1 MYVKIYDFKD
11 LRPIPTY
18 PTYPCYHQGKY
29 LEDYFFDFY
38 IKNKEQFDAKGRT
51 LIPVSWTT
59 LYVENTPIN
68 IQEYLDQLDPNGAY
82 FTVVQHD
89 EGIRQR
95 LPANTLVF
103 EAGGLGNGIPIPLV
117 CSSLQHNSDLVRKI
131 EYLCSFVGSMTHPIR
146 QMLYRA
152 YHERDL
158 KYKNFHFSVQDWNQS
173 VPENRL
179 AYFVDITTQSA
190 FTLCPRGYGATSFR
204 LYEAMQLNSVPVYV
218 SDKHWLP
225 WKDVLNWEEF
235 AVILKPEDIPD
246 IYEILADIYIDR
258 ARYQRMLTKGKEIY
272 NDYFSLEGVCK
283 QILKRL

>member
-1 MYVKIYDFKD
+1 MSKVYDFSL
-11 LRPIPTY
+11 LRPTPSY
-18 PTYPCYHQGKY
+18 PVYPCYHQGKY

-59 LYVENTPIN
+59 LYVENTPID
-68 IQEYLDQLDPNGAY
+68 IQDYIDQLDPNGAY

-89 EGIRQR
+89 DGVRQR

-117 CSSLQHNSDLVRKI
+117 CSPLPNVQMNDYRPI
-131 EYLCSFVGSMTHPIR
+131 FCSFVGSLTHPLR
-146 QMLYRA
+146 KSLYNI
-152 YHERDL
+152 YGDL
-158 KYKNFHFSVQDWNQS
+158 GYGFPPYEFSVQQWTQNVNTDKLK
-173 VPENRL
+173 E
-179 AYFVDITTQSA
+179 FVDITNRSIFA
-190 FTLCPRGYGATSFR
+190 FAPRGYGATSFR
-204 LYEAMQLNSVPVYV
+204 LYEIMQLGAIPVYV

-225 WKDVLNWEEF
+225 WQDELNWSDF
-235 AVILKPEDIPD
+235 CVIINADQIWDINK
-246 IYEILADIYIDR
+246 ILINIANDG
-258 ARYQRMLTKGKEIY
+258 TKLSQMRNKVKEIY

>member
-1 MYVKIYDFKD
+1 MIYDFSL
-11 LRPIPTY
+11 LRPEPTY

-117 CSSLQHNSDLVRKI
+117 CSKLDVYKEPIRFKPLF
-131 EYLCSFVGSMTHPIR
+131 CSFVGSITHPIR
-146 QMLYRA
+146 RALYDE
-152 YHERDL
+152 YHDIL
-158 KYKNFHFSVQDWNQS
+158 HGYYFSAQQWSQS
-173 VPENRL
+173 VEPQRL
-179 AYFVDITTQSA
+179 KDFIDV
-190 FTLCPRGYGATSFR
+190 TLDSEFALAPRGYGATSFR
-204 LYEAMQLNSVPVYV
+204 LYEVMQLDAIPVYV

-225 WKDVLNWEEF
+225 WQDELNWSEF
-235 AVILKPEDIPD
+235 CVIIKPEQIPSLHS
-246 IYEILADIYIDR
+246 ILCNNYNHERIHNMRNKI
-258 ARYQRMLTKGKEIY
+258 KEIY
-272 NDYFSLEGVCK
+272 DDYFSLEGVSK

>member
-1 MYVKIYDFKD
+1 MSKVYDFSL
-11 LRPIPTY
+11 LRPEPTY
-18 PTYPCYHQGKY
+18 PVYPPYHQGKY

-38 IKNKEQFDAKGRT
+38 IKNKDQFDVKGRT

-103 EAGGLGNGIPIPLV
+103 EAGGLGNGVPIPLV
-117 CSSLQHNSDLVRKI
+117 CSKLEQTSINQNRSI
-131 EYLCSFVGSMTHPIR
+131 FCSFVGSITHPIR
-146 QMLYRA
+146 QALCQEYDIETG
-152 YHERDL
+152 YV
-158 KYKNFHFSVQDWNQS
+158 FSIQNWAQLVRI
-173 VPENRL
+173 NRFEDFIHKTQNSIFAL
-179 AYFVDITTQSA
+179 A
-190 FTLCPRGYGATSFR
+190 PRGYGATSFR
-204 LYEAMQLNSVPVYV
+204 LYETMQLGAIPVYV

-225 WKDVLNWEEF
+225 WQDELNWNELC
-235 AVILKPEDIPD
+235 VILKPEQIPYMD
-246 IYEILADIYIDR
+246 NILK
-258 ARYQRMLTKGKEIY
+258 RYSDNQLNEMRQKIKSVY
-272 NDYFSLEGVCK
+272 DDYFTLEGVCK